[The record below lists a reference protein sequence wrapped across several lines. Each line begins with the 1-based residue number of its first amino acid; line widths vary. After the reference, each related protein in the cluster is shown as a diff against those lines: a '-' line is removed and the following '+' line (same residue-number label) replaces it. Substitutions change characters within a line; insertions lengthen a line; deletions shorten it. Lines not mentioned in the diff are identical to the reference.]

1 MIIIIFIIIIIKN
14 YIFHVLPNILTIY
27 FYVFQVISSFRA
39 VLLTFWTSYNS
50 VETANVPLS

>member
-39 VLLTFWTSYNS
+39 VLLTF
-50 VETANVPLS
+50 